1 MKIRKE
7 YLLSVDELK
16 EKFPIGSKYI
26 IDEKEVIVSRI
37 DNAMLSNYMA
47 SYPMVTF
54 EEIEKM

>member
-16 EKFPIGSKYI
+16 EKFPIGSKHI

-37 DNAMLSNYMA
+37 DNAMPSNYMA